1 MANFFNDYVA
11 HYKNQL
17 EDRDIQIAY
26 EQLIKYVM
34 ALKAHCA
41 KVFSNKYSCGNV
53 SPGYMDFTYFPFF
66 NEFLRS
72 KKLRFGIVLNHKKV
86 RFELWLMGQNSKV
99 QKEYWNL
106 LKSSIWNETQ
116 RTMPKYSVL
125 EVILIEEPDFN
136 NLDKL
141 TAEIE
146 KKAYSLSEK
155 IVAHIKNLDE

>member
-1 MANFFNDYVA
+1 MVKKLNDYVA

-17 EDRDIQIAY
+17 ENGDTQIAY
-26 EQLIKYVM
+26 EQLVKYVM
-34 ALKAHCA
+34 ALKAHCGKA
-41 KVFSNKYSCGNV
+41 FSDNYSCGSV

-66 NEFLRS
+66 DEFLRS
-72 KKLRFGIVLNHKKV
+72 EKLRFGIVLNHRKI

-125 EVILIEEPDFN
+125 EILLIEEPDFN
-136 NLDKL
+136 NLDEL

-146 KKAYSLSEK
+146 EKASFLSKE
-155 IVAHIKNLDE
+155 IMDHIKNLRK